1 MEPGRS
7 ELRRLARC
15 VMGRGRSS
23 KLPERCDSMCRARG
37 AGARGNCGRLARRV
51 AAKEECGARKR
62 LMCEFRREGRMA
74 EKYACRAKAMRAR
87 WERPREICICK

>member
-7 ELRRLARC
+7 ELRRPAQC

-37 AGARGNCGRLARRV
+37 AGARGNCGRLARR
-51 AAKEECGARKR
+51 AAEKEEFDARKR
-62 LMCEFRREGRMA
+62 LTCGSPREWRMA
-74 EKYACRAKAMRAR
+74 EKCACPVKAMRAR
-87 WERPREICICK
+87 WERLREICICK